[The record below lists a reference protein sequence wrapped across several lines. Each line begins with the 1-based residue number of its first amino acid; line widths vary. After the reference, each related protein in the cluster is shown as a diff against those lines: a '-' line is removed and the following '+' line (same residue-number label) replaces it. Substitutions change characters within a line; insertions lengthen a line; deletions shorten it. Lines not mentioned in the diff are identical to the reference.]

1 MRKRTISTI
10 LPQRLAFNMHRVV
23 IYCRTSTHTQEQLSS
38 MTNQVSKL
46 TQMVARNPQW
56 TLYDIYLDFR
66 SGSTIIGRD
75 EFQRMLE
82 DGINEKYDIVFCKSI
97 SRFGRNITDTLHAIR
112 ELHKHGVH
120 VIFEQESLDSSNADH
135 TLLISIIS
143 AIAEEENENRRKN
156 VNWGMEHRLENGTSR
171 LYTRPCY
178 GYTRDT
184 CGELVINEQ
193 QADVVKMVYTLYL
206 KGYSIL
212 GIIAVLQQKGIPT
225 PKGKEK
231 WSKRAI
237 EVMLANKK
245 YVGDSIIFK
254 RYIDTMTPVA
264 SERCTAY
271 IATGSHPK
279 IITREQFDQ
288 VQEERKRRSNIVV
301 DETGAHRKSKKY
313 SAKHVLKENEEGH
326 DEPILSQS

>member
-156 VNWGMEHRLENGTSR
+156 VNYFR
-171 LYTRPCY
+171 
-178 GYTRDT
+178 RDLT
-184 CGELVINEQ
+184 KFF
-193 QADVVKMVYTLYL
+193 AF
-206 KGYSIL
+206 
-212 GIIAVLQQKGIPT
+212 T
-225 PKGKEK
+225 PKKT
-231 WSKRAI
+231 RN
-237 EVMLANKK
+237 LP
-245 YVGDSIIFK
+245 Y
-254 RYIDTMTPVA
+254 TP
-264 SERCTAY
+264 
-271 IATGSHPK
+271 
-279 IITREQFDQ
+279 F
-288 VQEERKRRSNIVV
+288 
-301 DETGAHRKSKKY
+301 
-313 SAKHVLKENEEGH
+313 
-326 DEPILSQS
+326 